1 MHILSNALYSNHM
14 TPISSLLFFSSDE
27 YMDSGDGS
35 QKTQSSDAWPTGHNT
50 IITGGIGGSGG
61 SGGIHGGAGGHGQGP
76 QFNVAG
82 VEKWNIQ
89 VHCGN
94 FSSHVVG
101 ADSVVD
107 PELREFRLCDINL
120 QHEIY
125 MDDSQ
130 SDPFYSTR
138 KRRGVRVVR
147 RFHQAE
153 VERRRGTTVVT
164 YEGRNAEE
172 EWRRDMA
179 QYMEFRHSSF
189 VQLYGTVHSRSIYA
203 IIFYDDLIPF
213 KEFLNLYRDHPML
226 PCYIH
231 AYVSHEFEAAQD
243 YLNLTFNTRLS
254 KAGYTLLI
262 SRPSGRLCIDLVGR
276 DYYRAA
282 KIPYLAGRR
291 SPIEILSSAVYRNL
305 IINSLTLEQY
315 HQIWDAKLFILRFIV
330 VSSSTTVC
338 WGSVCSAT
346 VSEGPSELVAVAS
359 LPDVDVQPDDHWHST
374 IDFQPE
380 EHITAS
386 GWTRFSSFESL
397 RSEDLRVLFWFHVRG
412 SGVSNKWLCQTWIS
426 QANHVFNRLG
436 VKTNLNN
443 YVVVD
448 KVDFTVGLKPGTHAP
463 KHQAFKGYLFLCP
476 TQDFQIGPGSFKWPD
491 CPAYWSLDPLG
502 GQRLSAEEAG
512 KLGFPT
518 IEISTDVWGISGDDA
533 AYAGLAEFHQIKGFD
548 PETQD
553 VARHLGLA
561 LYQFEHSPNSQ
572 PCFIEDPPVE
582 SNEARHDAVGK
593 WRNVSY
599 REAVTTQEECKQSL
613 ELAERTPSSRSAKI
627 MTNIQLLLLVLAS
640 LLALYDIHMLP
651 F

>member
-1 MHILSNALYSNHM
+1 MVKALNS
-14 TPISSLLFFSSDE
+14 TSLVSR
-27 YMDSGDGS
+27 SGIF
-35 QKTQSSDAWPTGHNT
+35 KCT
-50 IITGGIGGSGG
+50 
-61 SGGIHGGAGGHGQGP
+61 
-76 QFNVAG
+76 AG
-82 VEKWNIQ
+82 VWC
-89 VHCGN
+89 HCLHFEFGAEQQFED

-107 PELREFRLCDINL
+107 PGTSLNLLRTSNTYTWLCNCAELREFRLCDINL

-130 SDPFYSTR
+130 ADPFYSTR

-179 QYMEFRHSSF
+179 HYMEFRHSSF
-189 VQLYGTVHSRSIYA
+189 VQLYGAVHSRSIYA
-203 IIFYDDLIPF
+203 IIFYDADLIPF

-231 AYVSHEFEAAQD
+231 AYVVSTSSKYVYHFTHHLD
-243 YLNLTFNTRLS
+243 VHIS

-276 DYYRAA
+276 DYYRSA

-291 SPIEILSSAVYRNL
+291 SPIEILSSAAYRNL

-380 EHITAS
+380 EHMHN
-386 GWTRFSSFESL
+386 GEFSSFESL

-502 GQRLSAEEAG
+502 GQQLSAEEAG

-533 AYAGLAEFHQIKGFD
+533 AYAGLSEFHQIKGFD

-561 LYQFEHSPNSQ
+561 LYQFEVCPNSQ
-572 PCFIEDPPVE
+572 PCFIE
-582 SNEARHDAVGK
+582 G
-593 WRNVSY
+593 
-599 REAVTTQEECKQSL
+599 
-613 ELAERTPSSRSAKI
+613 ER
-627 MTNIQLLLLVLAS
+627 
-640 LLALYDIHMLP
+640 
-651 F
+651 